1 MSLRLQIVVGVV
13 IVLTLIGIFRQ
24 VHSNHLNLRY
34 ALIWILVGTVVFIFD
49 ICPTLLVGLTKLL
62 GMELPVN
69 MLFFLGFIF
78 ALGILFV
85 LTTKVSRQSDEIKR
99 LTQELALME
108 HQLDALKRDKSED

>member
-1 MSLRLQIVVGVV
+1 MSLRLQIMVGVV
-13 IVLTLIGIFRQ
+13 IVLALIGIFRQ
-24 VHSNHLNLRY
+24 VYSNKLNLRY
-34 ALIWILVGTVVFIFD
+34 ALIWMLVGIVVLIFD

-85 LTTKVSRQSDEIKR
+85 LTTRVSRQSDEIKR
-99 LTQELALME
+99 LTQELAL
-108 HQLDALKRDKSED
+108 LKHKLEEK